1 MKHPSA
7 CPPIPS
13 PARPRP
19 IWCLVLELLVLAG
32 LILTGPALTGSA
44 LAEVRITDDRGRD
57 IRLERPAI
65 RVIALYGAFNEI
77 LADLGRE
84 DILVAR
90 TEADELPPS
99 IRSKPAV
106 GTHLRPNPELIL
118 SLNPDLVLQLD
129 GRAEAM
135 EPVAFLEE
143 HGIPTAVFRMETFA
157 DLFAVMERLGVLSDS
172 QSQAA
177 SRVRAMRAEL
187 EGIRARRPA
196 QAPSIFFEI
205 RHPNLLAAGQGA
217 MVSEIM
223 AAAGGRNAVTAPD
236 KLIRLSEEEV
246 LRLDPDIYLIQHGPM
261 NPAPTPMDQR
271 PTHAALRCVRQSQV
285 FTVDQQLGFRP
296 GPGSREAVR
305 QLADIV
311 SQWAREDRP

>member
-1 MKHPSA
+1 M
-7 CPPIPS
+7 
-13 PARPRP
+13 
-19 IWCLVLELLVLAG
+19 
-32 LILTGPALTGSA
+32 ILTGPVLTGSA

-57 IRLERPAI
+57 IRLERPAT

-106 GTHLRPNPELIL
+106 GTHLRPNLELIV
-118 SLNPDLVLQLD
+118 SLHPDLVVQMD

-157 DLFAVMERLGVLSDS
+157 ELFSVMERLGVISGS
-172 QSQAA
+172 GPQATQRIQA
-177 SRVRAMRAEL
+177 TRADL
-187 EGIRARRPA
+187 ERIRAQRPA
-196 QAPSIFFEI
+196 HVPSIFFEI
-205 RHPNLLAAGQGA
+205 RHPNLLAAGQGS
-217 MVSEIM
+217 MISEIM
-223 AAAGGRNAVTAPD
+223 DAAGGRNAVTAPD

-261 NPAPTPMDQR
+261 NPSPTPLTAR
-271 PTHAALRCVRQSQV
+271 PSYATLHSVRRAQV
-285 FTVDQQLGFRP
+285 FTVDQQLFSRP
-296 GPGSREAVR
+296 GPRSLEAVR

-311 SQWAREDRP
+311 SKWEQEARP